1 MEKEFINGI
10 YLSYK
15 NAKDLFEEAQILEKY
30 QKTSRA
36 YCLYHLS
43 LEECGRFH
51 MMYNCLSEYIQ
62 GEIAGKDF
70 NYGTLRKRGYEDHQL
85 KMKENFDG
93 IYKITYITL
102 ALSKTNTNPN
112 KFQEDFKDKIEEI
125 TNAYESTLKIKDE
138 LNGLKNKSLYI
149 TYNNNKF
156 ISPDDSIMTSNYLRI
171 KQLAT
176 LSLQAIQKTLDF
188 FEAKG
193 GFVKMREHLKNGT

>member
-10 YLSYK
+10 YLSYQ
-15 NAKDLFEEAQILEKY
+15 NAKDLFEEAQILEKH

-36 YCLYHLS
+36 YTLYHLS

-51 MMYNCLSEYIQ
+51 LIYNCFSEYIE
-62 GEIAGKDF
+62 GEIKGKDF
-70 NYGTLRKRGYEDHQL
+70 NYGTLKKRGYEDHQL
-85 KMKENFDG
+85 KIKENFDG

-102 ALSKTNTNPN
+102 ALSKSNINPDR
-112 KFQEDFKDKIEEI
+112 FEEDFKDEIEGI
-125 TNAYESTLKIKDE
+125 TKAYEATLGIKDE
-138 LNGLKNKSLYI
+138 LNGLKNKSLYV
-149 TYNNNKF
+149 TFNNNKF

-171 KQLAT
+171 KQLT
-176 LSLQAIQKTLDF
+176 TISLQAIQKILDF

>member
-10 YLSYK
+10 YLSYQ
-15 NAKDLFEEAQILEKY
+15 NAKDLFEEAQILEKH

-36 YCLYHLS
+36 YTLYHLS

-51 MMYNCLSEYIQ
+51 LIYNCFSEYIE
-62 GEIAGKDF
+62 GEIKGKDF
-70 NYGTLRKRGYEDHQL
+70 NYGTLKKRGYEDHQL
-85 KMKENFDG
+85 KIKENFDG

-102 ALSKTNTNPN
+102 ALSKSNINPDR
-112 KFQEDFKDKIEEI
+112 FEEDFKDEIEEI
-125 TNAYESTLKIKDE
+125 TKAYEATLGIKDE

-149 TYNNNKF
+149 TFNNNKF

-171 KQLAT
+171 KQLT
-176 LSLQAIQKTLDF
+176 TISLQAIQKILDF